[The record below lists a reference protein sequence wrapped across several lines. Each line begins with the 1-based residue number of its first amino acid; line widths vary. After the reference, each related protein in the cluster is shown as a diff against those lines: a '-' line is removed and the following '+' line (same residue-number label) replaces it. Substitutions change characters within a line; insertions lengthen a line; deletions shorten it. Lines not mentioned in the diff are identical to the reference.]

1 MMYEDSTTMKQV
13 AEVRLGGF
21 HVVLDEEKMGILDS
35 LCNDNERELCQ
46 IQEITD
52 WLLDLCCQVTPSEG
66 DCLKYMKYL
75 KNLRGVFEYLQRLG
89 VTKEKG
95 GGR

>member
-1 MMYEDSTTMKQV
+1 MNGANLKQV
-13 AEVRLGGF
+13 ADVRLGGF
-21 HVVLDEEKMGILDS
+21 SVTLDREKLGVLYGLGNRDGEI
-35 LCNDNERELCQ
+35 RQ

-52 WLLDLCCQVTPSEG
+52 WLLELCCGVTPDDG

-75 KNLRGVFEYLQRLG
+75 KNLRGAFEYLRGLG

-95 GGR
+95 GENEL